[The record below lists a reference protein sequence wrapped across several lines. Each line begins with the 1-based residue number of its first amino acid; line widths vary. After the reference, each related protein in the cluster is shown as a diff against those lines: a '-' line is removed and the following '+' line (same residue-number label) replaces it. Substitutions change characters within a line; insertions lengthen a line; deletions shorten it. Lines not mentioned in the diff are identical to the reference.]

1 MGIDIISVFS
11 ILIEEF
17 GKERQIIDMDILEK
31 EIYVVYGNE
40 TFFCDETNEIV
51 EHRTKV
57 IQKVFRNKENAI
69 KYCKGHKDKQC
80 NYDVWVLDD

>member
-1 MGIDIISVFS
+1 
-11 ILIEEF
+11 
-17 GKERQIIDMDILEK
+17 MDILEK

-51 EHRTKV
+51 EQKV

-69 KYCKGHKDKQC
+69 KYCKEHKDKQC
-80 NYDVWVLDD
+80 KYDVWVLDD